1 MRILD
6 ELTNDKNITEV
17 TLDYKECIYT
27 KPGIWMQWNKLY
39 TCQIHVFEN
48 LGMKRKRCGTCTGCK
63 QTHDCGICVFCS
75 VFTLELFISQNYPIF
90 KFIQSLLSV
99 ILNKKCKLNHHA
111 S

>member
-17 TLDYKECIYT
+17 IFNYKECIYT

-63 QTHDCGICVFCS
+63 QTHDCGICVFCKDKS
-75 VFTLELFISQNYPIF
+75 KYGGPGKLKQCCKL
-90 KFIQSLLSV
+90 
-99 ILNKKCKLNHHA
+99 KKCTQISGKCQVNPTK
-111 S
+111 